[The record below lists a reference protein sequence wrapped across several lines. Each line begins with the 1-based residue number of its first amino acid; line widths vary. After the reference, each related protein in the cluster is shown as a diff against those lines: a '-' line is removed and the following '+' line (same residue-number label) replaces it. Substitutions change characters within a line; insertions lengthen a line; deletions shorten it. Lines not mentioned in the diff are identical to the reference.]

1 MKHKTEMIV
10 ARFAGCAAFFI
21 CMTTLTVAS
30 ASADRHAGYYY
41 PPNITTESFISRA
54 VPMAEASRQTR
65 IQFVVGLTQQMLS
78 KPHSPE
84 YAIFAKGA
92 DAEKLIIVGLRPG
105 SLGTIYRAR
114 AVLAMLTSVA
124 RSSRLF
130 NEFGVEDFFTFFD
143 LARLFGFA
151 QITVSDG
158 DTFSHQVHLE

>member
-1 MKHKTEMIV
+1 MCL
-10 ARFAGCAAFFI
+10 AGLAAFVLGV
-21 CMTTLTVAS
+21 TSLPVSS

-41 PPNITTESFISRA
+41 PPNATTETYSSRA
-54 VPMAEASRQTR
+54 VPMAEANRQTR
-65 IQFVVGLTQQMLS
+65 IQFVVSLTQQMLS
-78 KPHSPE
+78 KPHAPE
-84 YAIFAKGA
+84 YAIFAKGE

-130 NEFGVEDFFTFFD
+130 NEFGVADFFTFFD
-143 LARLFGFA
+143 LARLFGFT

-158 DTFSHQVHLE
+158 DSFSHQIFIE

>member
-1 MKHKTEMIV
+1 MAILSV
-10 ARFAGCAAFFI
+10 SDAA
-21 CMTTLTVAS
+21 
-30 ASADRHAGYYY
+30 ADRHAGYYY
-41 PPNITTESFISRA
+41 PPNATIESFSSRA
-54 VPMAEASRQTR
+54 VPMAEANRQTR
-65 IQFVVGLTQQMLS
+65 IQFVVGLTQQMLA
-78 KPHSPE
+78 KPHAPE
-84 YAIFAKGA
+84 YAIFAKGEH
-92 DAEKLIIVGLRPG
+92 AEKLIIVGLRPG

-158 DTFSHQVHLE
+158 DTFSHQVHLD